1 MTAET
6 ISHEV
11 SLQKAKPL
19 ESFEALEFE
28 KEVLGFYLSGHPLT
42 PRRRELI
49 AYSNYRLDNLP
60 TPKED
65 INIKD
70 AQIVRVAGMISSVK
84 KLISKTKKEPYAKFK
99 IEDLYGN
106 VEAILFPKSF
116 EKYQEYLTPN
126 NVVVVKGR
134 LMGSEGQAEIIV
146 EEMMTID
153 EAKTKFQPNCGKVHI
168 KLSTTRFDDALK
180 KELDKLFEKYKGKAK
195 VYIDLEDPISGNY
208 LLETPYLSDC
218 SDSFIDDIE
227 KVIGSQDIVELHYTN

>member
-1 MTAET
+1 M
-6 ISHEV
+6 
-11 SLQKAKPL
+11 
-19 ESFEALEFE
+19 EFE

-153 EAKTKFQPNCGKVHI
+153 EAKKKFQPNCGKVHI

-227 KVIGSQDIVELHYTN
+227 KAIGSQDIVELHYTN